1 LIVPAEARFSTA
13 NRRFYKHDIEVG
25 LNNAGIIEVIESRN
39 NVPIRLT
46 YKQWVHIV
54 ESHDY
59 MSGCL
64 DIVIET
70 LSEPDCI
77 IQGWT
82 DELIA
87 LRDYKRTVISK
98 KTVIVVYKELDQDG
112 FVITAFMT
120 SRPDQIIRRG
130 VIWQK

>member
-1 LIVPAEARFSTA
+1 L
-13 NRRFYKHDIEVG
+13 G
-25 LNNAGIIEVIESRN
+25 NADTIQTIESRN

-46 YKQWVHIV
+46 YKQWAHIM

-64 DIVIET
+64 DVVIET
-70 LSEPDCI
+70 ISEPGYI
-77 IQGWT
+77 VRGWT

-87 LRDYKRTVISK
+87 LRDYERTVISK
-98 KTVIVVYKELDQDG
+98 KTVVVVYKELDQDG

-120 SRPDQIIRRG
+120 SRPDQILRRG

>member
-1 LIVPAEARFSTA
+1 MGNT
-13 NRRFYKHDIEVG
+13 D
-25 LNNAGIIEVIESRN
+25 VIEIIDSRN

-46 YKQWVHIV
+46 YKQWAHIV
-54 ESHDY
+54 EAHDY

-77 IQGWT
+77 ARGWT

-87 LRDYKRTVISK
+87 LRHYAETVISE
-98 KTVIVVYKELDQDG
+98 KTVIVVYKELNGDG

-120 SRPDQIIRRG
+120 SRPEQILRRG
-130 VIWQK
+130 VLWQK

>member
-1 LIVPAEARFSTA
+1 MGSADTIQTI
-13 NRRFYKHDIEVG
+13 D
-25 LNNAGIIEVIESRN
+25 
-39 NVPIRLT
+39 VPIRLT

-64 DIVIET
+64 DVVIET
-70 LSEPDCI
+70 ISEPDCI
-77 IQGWT
+77 VRGWT

-87 LRDYKRTVISK
+87 LRDYERTVISK
-98 KTVIVVYKELDQDG
+98 KTVVVVYKELDRDG

-120 SRPDQIIRRG
+120 SRPDHILRRG

>member
-1 LIVPAEARFSTA
+1 MTVPAEARFFTTD
-13 NRRFYKHDIEVG
+13 RRFYKQDIEVG
-25 LNNAGIIEVIESRN
+25 LSNADIIEVIESRN

-46 YKQWVHIV
+46 YKRWAHIV

-64 DIVIET
+64 DMVIET
-70 LSEPDCI
+70 ISEPDCI
-77 IQGWT
+77 VQGWT
-82 DELIA
+82 GELIA
-87 LRDYKRTVISK
+87 LRDYQRTVISK

-120 SRPDQIIRRG
+120 SRPDQITRRG